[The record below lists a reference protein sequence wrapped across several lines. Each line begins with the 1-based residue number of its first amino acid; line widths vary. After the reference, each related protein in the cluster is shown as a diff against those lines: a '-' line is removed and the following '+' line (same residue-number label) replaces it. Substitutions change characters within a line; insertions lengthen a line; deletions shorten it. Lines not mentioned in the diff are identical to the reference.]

1 MKEVLKAQ
9 LDKVAAAGERVD
21 ELIRSHAVPGIVAGV
36 ISLVV
41 LFFGMP
47 VIAGT
52 LMGVSMTLAAQV
64 GLAVA
69 AGVRE
74 DRIYDRLEDLAKQT
88 QAAEA
93 EVEAK

>member
-9 LDKVAAAGERVD
+9 LDKVAAAGERAD
-21 ELIRSHAVPGIVAGV
+21 ELIRQNAVPGIVAGV

>member
-9 LDKVAAAGERVD
+9 LDKVAAASERAD
-21 ELIRSHAVPGIVAGV
+21 ELIRQNAVPGIVAGV

-52 LMGVSMTLAAQV
+52 LMGVSLTLSAQI

-69 AGVRE
+69 TGVRE
-74 DRIYDRLEDLAKQT
+74 DRIYDRLEDLAEQT
-88 QAAEA
+88 KAE